1 MRFFSIVSFVV
12 AFSGLVACGSD
23 TGTTGSGSG
32 NGSGSGSSNGS
43 SAGTCG
49 GGFRTCTLG
58 TLSRTQL
65 DELCDTAI
73 SVSGVTP
80 GTKKTCSDGSEV
92 TLNDKAACVA
102 SFEQNQ
108 KCASLAALSGGQVL
122 DCVAEGLKNPCA
134 VLEGK
139 ACEPVKSAAAKCQ

>member
-1 MRFFSIVSFVV
+1 MRFLSIVSFVV
-12 AFSGLVACGSD
+12 GFSGLVACGSD
-23 TGTTGSGSG
+23 TGTTGTGS
-32 NGSGSGSSNGS
+32 GSGSGSSNGGS
-43 SAGTCG
+43 SAAGTCG
-49 GGFRTCTLG
+49 GGFRSCTLG

-65 DELCDTAI
+65 DELCDTAL

-80 GTKKTCSDGSEV
+80 NTKKTCSDGSEV
-92 TLNDKAACVA
+92 TISDKAACVT

-108 KCASLAALSGGQVL
+108 KCAALAALSGGQML

-139 ACEPVKSAAAKCQ
+139 ACEPVKAAAAKCQ